1 MRDISAGEAKVGD
14 VVAEPLIN
22 SQGRVLLPKGAKLSA
37 AVLSRLQGWGV
48 HELKIEVEAAADAA
62 TAMDENS
69 GSALEEELEIRFSE
83 WADDQIMVQ
92 IKQIALGHQ
101 RRRGQVPK
109 S

>member
-14 VVAEPLIN
+14 VVAEPLVN

-48 HELKIEVEAAADAA
+48 HELKIEGATAADSSMV
-62 TAMDENS
+62 MDENVE
-69 GSALEEELEIRFSE
+69 GTLEEELDRRFSD

-92 IKQIALGHQ
+92 IKRIALGHQ
-101 RRRGQVPK
+101 RRRGQVPR